1 MSTAKNIILDMIC
14 DFEELLEELKDDL
27 LIYNDP
33 EFMESIK
40 RGLKDLEKK
49 EVVKCED
56 MVLVKKLFE
65 SC

>member
-1 MSTAKNIILDMIC
+1 MSTAKNII
-14 DFEELLEELKDDL
+14 FEKFIDKLNKRKEELEELKDDL

-49 EVVKCED
+49 K
-56 MVLVKKLFE
+56 KKL
-65 SC
+65 